1 LKKPQNRSGKDLTG
15 DDNMRFSVAD
25 IPVQAWKNGGG
36 STREL
41 VCHRAGDSAEG
52 AMLWRVSLATIEQDG
67 VFSRF
72 PGMARIHCI
81 VAGAGLRLTGAD
93 LQLEAKPLLNDGGCT
108 AFNLIY
114 DPRKIS
120 AEIQILSQGT
130 HPLPADAVVLFVL
143 SGQANDT
150 VFQRLSTGEGYHGAL
165 GPEVTL
171 SDGGQAVLLRLRDI
185 P

>member
-1 LKKPQNRSGKDLTG
+1 
-15 DDNMRFSVAD
+15 MRFSVAD

-93 LQLEAKPLLNDGGCT
+93 LQLEAKPLQPLHFDGGLDLMAGLNDGGCT

-143 SGQANDT
+143 SGQADGT